1 MGYATQTDMV
11 SYLGEREVIAITDR
25 NFTGAIDPTVLATA
39 LDLASEE
46 MDAYLEVR
54 FALPLARVPRLL
66 SLLCCD
72 IARYR
77 LCGTDAQETD
87 PTRVRYRDALKTLT
101 LIKDGSLTFG
111 LDPLQQEVGT
121 RATVQI
127 LDGRRVFS
135 KDSLADY

>member
-1 MGYATQTDMV
+1 MSYATQADMV
-11 SYLGEREVIAITDR
+11 SYLGEREVRMITDR
-25 NFTGAIDPTVLATA
+25 DLTGAIDAGVLSTA
-39 LDLASEE
+39 LELASDE
-46 MDAYLEVR
+46 MDAYLEGR
-54 FALPLARVPRLL
+54 FALPLVRVPRFLT
-66 SLLCCD
+66 LLCCD

-87 PTRVRYRDALKTLT
+87 PARTRYRDALKTLT

-127 LDGRRVFS
+127 MDGRRVFS